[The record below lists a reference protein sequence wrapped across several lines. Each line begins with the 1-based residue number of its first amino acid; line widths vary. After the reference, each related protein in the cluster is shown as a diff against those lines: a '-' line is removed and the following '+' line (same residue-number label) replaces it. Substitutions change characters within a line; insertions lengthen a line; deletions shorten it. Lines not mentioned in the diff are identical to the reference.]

1 MATNNFGIIKAT
13 FTNYMNESENLLAK
27 EMFGKFMNLIKESK
41 FLRTEFEVYKNLE
54 NKHIPNE
61 YLAIKYIDENI
72 QLLSSL
78 YTKEHAINEHAKL
91 PKLIEGLEIK
101 VSSSKRELYEHIDTL
116 IFESLTGDGIANVDK
131 MHESLSFV
139 LEYVKNNKPKLRE
152 YSESLSPEIQAIPK
166 DFLIKKAIQ
175 KFNDRYVGLN
185 ENDKQIFKSIL
196 SSNNE
201 DKENVFTLIKEDTI
215 TKLESLI
222 GKPDIEDDR
231 INESIDRIK
240 KMSFNTETYSND
252 IISLNNLNKDIT
264 L

>member
-72 QLLSSL
+72 HLLSSL
-78 YTKEHAINEHAKL
+78 YTKDHAINEHAKL
-91 PKLIEGLEIK
+91 PKLIEGLDVK
-101 VSSSKRELYEHIDTL
+101 VSSSRKELYEHIDTL
-116 IFESLTGDGIANVDK
+116 IFESLIGDGIADVDK
-131 MHESLSFV
+131 LHESLSFI
-139 LEYVKNNKPKLRE
+139 LEYIKNNKPQLKE
-152 YSESLSPEIQAIPK
+152 YNELTPEIQAVPK

-201 DKENVFTLIKEDTI
+201 DKENVFILIKEDTI

-222 GKPDIEDDR
+222 GKPDIEEDR
-231 INESIDRIK
+231 INESVTRIE
-240 KMSFNTETYSND
+240 KMSFNIETYSND
-252 IISLNNLNKDIT
+252 IISLNTLNKDIT
-264 L
+264 Q